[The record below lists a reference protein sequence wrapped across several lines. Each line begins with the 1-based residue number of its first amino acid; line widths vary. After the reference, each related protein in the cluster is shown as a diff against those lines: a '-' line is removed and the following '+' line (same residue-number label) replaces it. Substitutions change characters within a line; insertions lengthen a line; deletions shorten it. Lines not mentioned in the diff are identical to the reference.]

1 MRPSS
6 TRFSDMPG
14 RECLSASKWWGDN
27 HGAGVRQRGI
37 IQYSISPFQ
46 TKSMPNLVR
55 NYVFNFYRRVS
66 AEAIYFLVP
75 FGIGYGIYT
84 WGKARYEYVNSKA
97 GHVAAAGH
105 H

>member
-1 MRPSS
+1 MK
-6 TRFSDMPG
+6 
-14 RECLSASKWWGDN
+14 A
-27 HGAGVRQRGI
+27 
-37 IQYSISPFQ
+37 ISPYQ
-46 TKSMPNLVR
+46 TKAMPNMVR

-75 FGIGYGIYT
+75 FGIGELYLSLSTFSMFLRPNDVCAGYGIYT

-97 GHVAAAGH
+97 GHLAAGGH